1 MVIYRLYQY
10 KVIILQEQNI
20 YLMFL
25 FNLGDLILGNLML
38 ILAYHKFRVL
48 DILEKYI
55 QEIC

>member
-10 KVIILQEQNI
+10 KVIILQERNI

-38 ILAYHKFRVL
+38 ILVYHKFRVL
-48 DILEKYI
+48 DILGKYI